1 LGFIAFAPQSIGF
14 IGPCEAEVFDIYGI
28 THNYESTKKNVPG
41 AVSGMVWIY
50 RFSGVRP
57 VPAAAPEIA
66 AVPYDVVTADEAR
79 AIIARN
85 PKSFLRVSRSD
96 AELPDTPPHDDR
108 VYKRAREMFV
118 SLEREGLLKKDSE
131 PSMYLYRVQHDGDT
145 FLGLCCCLDV
155 DDYRKNNIRRHEQ
168 TRYDKEEDRTRHI
181 EAVRAHDGPVV
192 LLYRDEADIFSFI
205 ESQIAHNKPP
215 AAEVRT
221 EQGAL
226 HQIFRIADP
235 EVLALLQRRFASVP
249 SLYIADGHHRAKAS
263 VNLANRIIASGR
275 KPDDEVCRFMG
286 VMFAHDKVKI
296 HGYSRLLTDLGTY
309 SPDSFLKKLGDY
321 FTVRPYGT
329 VNGSGYN
336 IPPAIV
342 DPGKYHVAHLYLAGT
357 WYECTRPRVPGAA
370 PLDALDV
377 TVLQKHVLEDM
388 LGITDPR
395 GDARLQYLGGAR
407 PVADLEKLVDSGTYR
422 LAFALQPVRVETVL
436 SIADAGGIMPPK
448 STWFEPKLLS
458 GLVIHSFD

>member
-1 LGFIAFAPQSIGF
+1 
-14 IGPCEAEVFDIYGI
+14 
-28 THNYESTKKNVPG
+28 
-41 AVSGMVWIY
+41 MVKIY
-50 RFSGVRP
+50 RFAGVRP

-85 PKSFLRVSRSD
+85 PKSFLRVSRAD
-96 AELPDTPPHDDR
+96 AELPDVPPHDDR
-108 VYKRAREMFV
+108 VYARARETFV
-118 SLEREGLLKKDSE
+118 ALEQDGLLKKDTA
-131 PSMYLYRVQHDGDT
+131 PGMYLYRVQQDGDT

-181 EAVRAHDGPVV
+181 AAVRAHNGPVV
-192 LLYRDEADIFSFI
+192 LLYRDDDGIFPYI
-205 ESQIAHNKPP
+205 ESQVARNEP
-215 AAEVRT
+215 AVAEVRT

-235 EVLALLQRRFASVP
+235 EILDLLESQFATVP
-249 SLYIADGHHRAKAS
+249 ALYIADGHHRAKAS
-263 VNLANRIIASGR
+263 VNLADRIIASGKTPAR
-275 KPDDEVCRFMG
+275 EICRFMG
-286 VMFAHDKVKI
+286 VLFAHNRVKI
-296 HGYSRLLTDLGTY
+296 HGYSRLLTDTGSYT
-309 SPDSFLKKLGDY
+309 PDTFIRKLGEC

-329 VNGSGYN
+329 VDGSGFN
-336 IPPAIV
+336 IPPAIAN
-342 DPGKYHVAHLYLAGT
+342 PGEYHVVHMYLAGT
-357 WYECTRPRVPGAA
+357 WYECTRPRDREAD
-370 PLDALDV
+370 PLETLDV
-377 TVLQKHVLEDM
+377 AVLQKHVLEDM

-407 PVADLEKLVDSGTYR
+407 PVADLEKLVDGGTYR
-422 LAFALQPVRVETVL
+422 LAFAMQPVQVETVL
-436 SIADAGGIMPPK
+436 SIADTGGIMPPK